1 MDLFKLIGTIA
12 VESAEANQAIDETTE
27 KAGGFTDKLLTG
39 IETAAKW
46 GTAIVGG
53 ATVAVGALTKFA
65 TSSASTADHIDKMSQ
80 KIGISREAY
89 QELDFICSQ
98 SGTSVDGLQA
108 GMKSLTAAMDGA
120 KSGTAANVEQFKKLK
135 VSVTNAD
142 GTFRSQE
149 EVLWDTLSALQGMED
164 QTEKARLATE
174 LFGRSGTELM
184 PLLNGEAGSLE
195 EMKQQAHELG
205 LVLDDELVDSGV
217 SLTDTMDQM
226 KRSIGAV
233 ITRLGGAMMPTV
245 ESSAIMS
252 YPICLRLKN
261 FSTELNQ

>member
-120 KSGTAANVEQFKKLK
+120 KSGTAANVEQFKNLK
-135 VSVTNAD
+135 YLLQMLMVHS
-142 GTFRSQE
+142 
-149 EVLWDTLSALQGMED
+149 EVKKKCYGILYQRCKVWKIRPKRQG
-164 QTEKARLATE
+164 
-174 LFGRSGTELM
+174 
-184 PLLNGEAGSLE
+184 
-195 EMKQQAHELG
+195 
-205 LVLDDELVDSGV
+205 
-217 SLTDTMDQM
+217 
-226 KRSIGAV
+226 
-233 ITRLGGAMMPTV
+233 
-245 ESSAIMS
+245 
-252 YPICLRLKN
+252 
-261 FSTELNQ
+261 